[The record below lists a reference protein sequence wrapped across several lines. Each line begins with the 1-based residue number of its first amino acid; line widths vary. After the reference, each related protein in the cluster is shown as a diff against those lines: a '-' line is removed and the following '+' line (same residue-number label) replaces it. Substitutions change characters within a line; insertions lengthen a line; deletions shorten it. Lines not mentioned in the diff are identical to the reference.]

1 MTEQFPKER
10 VERLAETVADESG
23 RPAPE
28 ASLTA
33 PAAPTAPTEPARPGR
48 RRKVIGALALA
59 AALAGAWYGYRY
71 FTEWRFLVSTD
82 DAYVKADTA
91 ILSAKI
97 AGHLLSV
104 PVVDNQSVK
113 KGDVLAEIDPG
124 DYRIA
129 VDAARRRIDTQAAT
143 IARIAAQ
150 ERAQEA
156 MVAQTRAQ
164 QAATQADQVRAAS
177 EFERAQAL
185 VERNFATPQR
195 LDQAR
200 ADRDRTIAA
209 VAAAEAALNAS
220 QANLGVLRAQ
230 RAEAEHVRSELMS
243 ALDRAARD
251 LEFATVRAPFDGVV
265 GNKAAQPGAYVAPGS
280 RLLALVPL
288 DTVYVEAN
296 YKETQLGRILP
307 GQKATVQ
314 VDAFSGKRIEGVV
327 ESLSPASGAQFS
339 LLPPENATGN
349 FTKIVQ
355 RVPVRIRVPAD
366 VAKAGQLRP
375 GLSVVVEVD
384 VRDPAKR

>member
-1 MTEQFPKER
+1 MTEQFPKEKF
-10 VERLAETVADESG
+10 ERMAETVAERLE
-23 RPAPE
+23 RPTPSVAP
-28 ASLTA
+28 
-33 PAAPTAPTEPARPGR
+33 PAAPLKAAPKGSQLKAL
-48 RRKVIGALALA
+48 GALGVIAI
-59 AALAGAWYGYRY
+59 LAGAWYGFRY
-71 FTEWRFLVSTD
+71 VTEWRFLVSTD

-104 PVVDNQSVK
+104 PVVDNQTVK
-113 KGDVLAEIDPG
+113 KGEVLAEIDPG

-129 VDAARRRIDTQAAT
+129 VDAARRRIDTQSAT

-156 MVAQTRAQ
+156 SVAQARAQ
-164 QAATQADQVRAAS
+164 QAAAQADQVRAAS

-209 VAAAEAALNAS
+209 VAAAEAALNAA

-230 RAEAEHVRSELMS
+230 RTEAEHVRSELLS

-280 RLLALVPL
+280 RLMALVPL

-296 YKETQLGRILP
+296 YKETQLGRITP
-307 GQKATVQ
+307 GLKATIQ